1 MICRHCQ
8 ADVPKGEL
16 AGHLVG
22 MHHIRLCVL
31 CSRRERITEVDT
43 GHCCAVCRV
52 RLDDQL
58 ADIVRLA
65 ADAAAH
71 VEPSTGAGMPG
82 VSVPASRPPLDVD
95 AIEPELILVRLQ
107 PDDPT
112 SEEPILW
119 VLESWARL
127 LRDERGFSK
136 YGPWS
141 AQHIT
146 STPVGS
152 PGDWTNGGTA
162 RKAER

>member
-1 MICRHCQ
+1 MNCRHCDT
-8 ADVPKGEL
+8 DVERDEL

-22 MHHIRLCVL
+22 VHGLRLCVL
-31 CSRRERITEVDT
+31 CSRRGRVTEVET